1 MNALQVLNK
10 YFGYE
15 EFRPMQEDI
24 IRSVAAKK
32 DCLVL
37 MPTGGGKSVC
47 YQVPA
52 LMLPGLTVVISP
64 LIALM
69 KDQVDA
75 LRLNG
80 VNAAFLNSSMSA
92 EGQNNLLNEL
102 EQGRIK
108 LLYIAPERL
117 NNGLNNFI
125 SFLKR
130 LDISLFAIDEAHCIS
145 HWGHDFRPDYL
156 LLNSLKENFPDIP
169 LIALTATADKLT
181 QKDIIQKLRLHKPE
195 IFISSFNRGNI
206 RYIIE
211 DKDDHFNKIIDFLEQ
226 HAKDSGIIYCLSR
239 QNTEDYAERLSD
251 RGYNALA
258 YHAGLEPATRS
269 LRQEQFKKDEVRI
282 MVATIAF
289 GMGIDKSNVRF
300 VIHTTLPKN
309 IEGYYQETGRA
320 GRDGLPA
327 QALLFYSS
335 GDLNKLKSFISVEG
349 NPEQTKVYMKKLN
362 QMAEF
367 CSSHVCR
374 RKFLLN
380 YFDEAFNAPC
390 GNCDICIS
398 GKSLPVFDGTI
409 IAQKAL
415 SAIVRLKEKFGIGY
429 VVNFLKGSDSKKMFD
444 EHKYLPTFGKGAEF
458 TVDEWKN
465 YFRQLLDRGLIE
477 QYGEFSVL
485 RVTENG
491 RDVLYNNATVEL
503 NPPKEKKAV
512 RIESKDRYSTSGS
525 TNYDVVLFDQL
536 KQLRMAIA
544 NAENVPPYI
553 VFPDTTL
560 VELSTFLP
568 MNYEDLPHISGFG
581 KIKIDKY
588 GKEFLSVINKH
599 CKNNELS
606 TRMNEKKSFY
616 GVSGKNAKKEAPV
629 SETKKITYD
638 LYCLGTSISE
648 IAHLRKLAEG
658 TITEHL
664 LHYVQTGD
672 INVLKFVSK
681 EKLEVISKK
690 IDEYGDQK
698 TSILK
703 EVLGDDYSYIE
714 IKAVCNYRRRNGVFL
729 EQ

>member
-80 VNAAFLNSSMSA
+80 VNAAFLNSSISA
-92 EGQNNLLNEL
+92 EGQNNLMSDL
-102 EQGRIK
+102 EQGKIK

-125 SFLKR
+125 AFLKR

-226 HAKDSGIIYCLSR
+226 HANDSGIIYCLSR

-258 YHAGLEPATRS
+258 YHAGLDPATRS

-349 NPEQTKVYMKKLN
+349 NPEQTKVYLKKLN

-380 YFDEAFNAPC
+380 YFDEVYNAPC

-444 EHKYLPTFGKGAEF
+444 EHRYLPTFGKGAEF

-491 RDVLYNNATVEL
+491 RDVLYNNAKVEL
-503 NPPKEKKAV
+503 NPPKEKKAA

-714 IKAVCNYRRRNGVFL
+714 IKAVCNYRRRKGVFL